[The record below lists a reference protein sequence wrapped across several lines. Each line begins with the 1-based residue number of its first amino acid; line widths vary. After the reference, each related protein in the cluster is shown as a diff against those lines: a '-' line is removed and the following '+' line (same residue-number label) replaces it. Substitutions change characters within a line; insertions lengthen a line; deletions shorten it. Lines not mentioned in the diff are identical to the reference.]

1 MNNIFVGDVVKSV
14 AGRDKGKFMLV
25 IAVGE
30 RITVIDGKLRRV
42 STPKQKNPK
51 HLIKVKNSALVE
63 LAEKIR
69 NKQAVG
75 NDRVKKALKTVL

>member
-42 STPKQKNPK
+42 STPKKKNPK

>member
-25 IAVGE
+25 IAVSE
-30 RITVIDGKLRRV
+30 RITVVDGRLRKV
-42 STPKQKNPK
+42 SAPKQKNPK
-51 HLIKVKNSALVE
+51 HLIKVKDSAFVE
-63 LAEKIR
+63 IAEKIR